1 MTDTPLTIPSGFQ
14 VKRAYEAP
22 EPADGYRVLVDR
34 LWPRGVTKS
43 AARIDEWAKDITP
56 SSELRHWFH
65 EDPPGRRD
73 EFADRLREELFAPA
87 AHEIL
92 VRLRGLARTNPPV
105 TLVTAVKDP
114 GSSHVPVILDIL
126 GE

>member
-1 MTDTPLTIPSGFQ
+1 MTDDDFSVPSGFQ

-22 EPADGYRVLVDR
+22 ETDDGYRVLVDR
-34 LWPRGVTKS
+34 LWPRGVTKD

-56 SSELRHWFH
+56 STDLRRWFH
-65 EDPPGRRD
+65 EDPPGRGE
-73 EFADRLREELFAPA
+73 EFADRYREELANRDA
-87 AHEIL
+87 RETL

-105 TLVTAVKDP
+105 TLVTAVKEP
-114 GSSHVPVILDIL
+114 GKSHIPVLMQAL